1 MLNEDHYITS
11 FENIKDM
18 LYSRNIKIQSIE
30 DRVDDINFLVKIIN
44 NDIIVLYNKQDS
56 FLIATVRTIKQHIKD
71 SKKTLVLLICITEPN
86 IKQQKLIELQDDE
99 LSNIKFEYHTLH
111 STIINPIKCKLQPKF
126 TILNDKEIL
135 NVIEKYQ
142 LKSKYKLPIINIKDP
157 IAKYYGLTKGQVI
170 KCIRQYE
177 DENGHKIISNNNN
190 GNFYRV
196 CL

>member
-170 KCIRQYE
+170 KCIRQ
-177 DENGHKIISNNNN
+177 
-190 GNFYRV
+190 
-196 CL
+196 

>member
-11 FENIKDM
+11 FDNIKDM

-30 DRVDDINFLVKIIN
+30 DRVDDSNFIVKTIN

-56 FLIATVRTIKQHIKD
+56 FLIATVRTIKQYIKD
-71 SKKTLVLLICITEPN
+71 SKKSLVLLICITEPN

-126 TILNDKEIL
+126 TILNDTEIYM
-135 NVIEKYQ
+135 IIDKYQ

>member
-1 MLNEDHYITS
+1 M
-11 FENIKDM
+11 
-18 LYSRNIKIQSIE
+18 
-30 DRVDDINFLVKIIN
+30 
-44 NDIIVLYNKQDS
+44 
-56 FLIATVRTIKQHIKD
+56 RTIKQYIKDSIKD
-71 SKKTLVLLICITEPN
+71 SKKSLVLLICITEPN

-111 STIINPIKCKLQPKF
+111 STIINPIKCKLQPTF
-126 TILNDKEIL
+126 TILNDDEIYM
-135 NVIEKYQ
+135 IIDKYQ